1 MGVVKRREDRRLMM
15 FGDAHSM
22 WTGGR
27 LTQEQAAELPGVGA
41 RTFRRW
47 TDRHGEDGTEGLRD
61 RRVSRAWHR
70 TAPTAPPPG
79 QPPPASHPSETGLAC
94 HACSTGQPG
103 WFSASLRPRVREVT
117 GLAWPPAL
125 PQEMQDSRRHQARW
139 QARHAYRRC
148 LDHQARSL
156 RRRRAQFVAQGGC
169 RR

>member
-1 MGVVKRREDRRLMM
+1 MGVAKRREDRRLMM

-70 TAPTAPPPG
+70 TAPTPPVN
-79 QPPPASHPSETGLAC
+79 H
-94 HACSTGQPG
+94 
-103 WFSASLRPRVREVT
+103 
-117 GLAWPPAL
+117 
-125 PQEMQDSRRHQARW
+125 
-139 QARHAYRRC
+139 
-148 LDHQARSL
+148 
-156 RRRRAQFVAQGGC
+156 RRRPI
-169 RR
+169 RRRPG